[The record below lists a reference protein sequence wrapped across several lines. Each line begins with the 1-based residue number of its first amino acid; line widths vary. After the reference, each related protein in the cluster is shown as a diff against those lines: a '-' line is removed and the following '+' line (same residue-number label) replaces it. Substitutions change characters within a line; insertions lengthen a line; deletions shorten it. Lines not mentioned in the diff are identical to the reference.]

1 MSLNWSQPY
10 HIEYGCDHK
19 IMNLSFSTYIIQI
32 IDYIIL
38 MNPLLAKRKE
48 LGLTQTQVARMLG
61 TKQSNVSAYERGV
74 LEPGS
79 IVERRF
85 AAMLDLHADSLY
97 ASGAYP
103 TFATN
108 AIELKDFLSR
118 SRSIPNE
125 TQSERMRRE
134 TDIFRFMIELSDQF
148 VHAKTPTDQA
158 LFLVEPPAT
167 GSGDIDALYAGMAAH
182 LARHSSLD
190 RVPSWTARRMR
201 PSSRAWFVGL
211 PDELSVLHRDAIVNG
226 IPALRA
232 RGIFVSRRNLESV

>member
-1 MSLNWSQPY
+1 MSQF
-10 HIEYGCDHK
+10 
-19 IMNLSFSTYIIQI
+19 LS
-32 IDYIIL
+32 
-38 MNPLLAKRKE
+38 KRKE

-79 IVERRF
+79 VVERRF
-85 AAMLDLHADSLY
+85 AAMLDLQVDSIY
-97 ASGAYP
+97 ASGVYP

-108 AIELKDFLSR
+108 AIELKEFLARVRTKPS
-118 SRSIPNE
+118 E
-125 TQSERMRRE
+125 TQLDRMRGE
-134 TDIFRFMIELSDQF
+134 TDIFRFMIKLSDQF

-158 LFLVEPPAT
+158 LFLVEPPTT

-201 PSSRAWFVGL
+201 PKCRAWFIGL
-211 PDELSVLHRDAIVNG
+211 PDEVSVLHRDAIANG

-232 RGIFVSRRNLESV
+232 RGIFVSRRILESV